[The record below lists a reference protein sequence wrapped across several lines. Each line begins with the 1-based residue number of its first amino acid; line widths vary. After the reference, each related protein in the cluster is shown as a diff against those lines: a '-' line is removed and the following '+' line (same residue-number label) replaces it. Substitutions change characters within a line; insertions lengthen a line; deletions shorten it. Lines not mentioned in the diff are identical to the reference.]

1 MRSLW
6 GQMRSFI
13 CREVKQ
19 LAWGHVVRLYR
30 SSNNDWHRVFPD
42 LSLVITLCIQLLLCW
57 YHYVLWQSFPGF
69 LSVLVDFYFGAGLA
83 SLVWIPWF
91 SLGKNHSCILDV
103 CVFSRFRHV
112 WFFMTLWTVVHQ
124 APLSMGFSGQEYW
137 SGLPCPPPGDRPHPG
152 TEPSLLC
159 LLHWQVD
166 SLLPVRLVPIV
177 KMCFAGGTSGKDV
190 LCGIRRVG
198 MKAAVSFWCL
208 SQLGKGPGY
217 GPSHVYCAGG
227 WLAFVFVGQQPG
239 SRQPCLPPDVPAV
252 SSTLGPQ
259 ESHVDWRWW
268 ETDEGSHPTA

>member
-30 SSNNDWHRVFPD
+30 SSNKDWHRVFPD

-91 SLGKNHSCILDV
+91 SLGKNHSCILGV

-112 WFFMTLWTVVHQ
+112 WFFMTPWTVVHQ

-152 TEPSLLC
+152 IEPVSLASPALAGGFFTT
-159 LLHWQVD
+159 
-166 SLLPVRLVPIV
+166 SALVPPGEPL
-177 KMCFAGGTSGKDV
+177 CV
-190 LCGIRRVG
+190 LSRFCCVQTFVTLCTVFRQ
-198 MKAAVSFWCL
+198 APL
-208 SQLGKGPGY
+208 SRSNIQSQFLNQN
-217 GPSHVYCAGG
+217 
-227 WLAFVFVGQQPG
+227 F
-239 SRQPCLPPDVPAV
+239 
-252 SSTLGPQ
+252 
-259 ESHVDWRWW
+259 
-268 ETDEGSHPTA
+268 